1 MYILTGRN
9 MGCYYFYSS
18 LVSLVEDCLW
28 CLCYCITVLLLGV
41 ILLVA
46 CMVADDLGSLL
57 HDFSTPFF
65 LSESE
70 RDVFATSQFWSFRGS
85 LVTEKESILLIFD
98 ALWFVRFSCPYFLL
112 SRPHNTVAN
121 IKITRESVR
130 LNMSCMLVL
139 LVGIYIVYTYFE
151 TSRLSYDF
159 WDYY

>member
-1 MYILTGRN
+1 MFLL
-9 MGCYYFYSS
+9 F
-18 LVSLVEDCLW
+18 VEDCLW
-28 CLCYCITVLLLGV
+28 CLCYIVLLYYCWVWFCGWLG
-41 ILLVA
+41 
-46 CMVADDLGSLL
+46 GRWFG
-57 HDFSTPFF
+57 FSPSRLFNAFF
-65 LSESE
+65 FVRE
-70 RDVFATSQFWSFRGS
+70 RKDVFATSQFWSFRGS

-159 WDYY
+159 ETTSYCISYR

>member
-1 MYILTGRN
+1 M
-9 MGCYYFYSS
+9 MP
-18 LVSLVEDCLW
+18 
-28 CLCYCITVLLLGV
+28 LLLYYSIIV
-41 ILLVA
+41 VVFLLVA
-46 CMVADDLGSLL
+46 WWHMIWVLSSRLFNA
-57 HDFSTPFF
+57 FF
-65 LSESE
+65 FVRE
-70 RDVFATSQFWSFRGS
+70 RKGCFFVTSQFWSFRGS

-159 WDYY
+159 ETTSYCISYR